1 MWSQRVRQN
10 LATTQQYICVC
21 ICIYVCIYVCIC
33 MYVCIHIHMYMCMY
47 IHTCILRHT
56 CIYVCIHTRVFLDL
70 QGCIDLLTVVS
81 LFFSGICSPNGSFLP
96 SDFISIRPCPLSMFL
111 HPWTSRRVGVLVLI
125 LLACRSLVHIL
136 LGWELECGLLYLSGS
151 WFWKHKWGSMESRTG
166 KEEKSNKWHA
176 AELKVIAVGKW
187 GSVLLGTCWDTVVCT
202 LKSSHW
208 MVGGSDTYPLTFILH
223 WLEELLGSI
232 CACKRWMNSRSA
244 KVSPMAEDKRDAGAD
259 TAGGEFVSW
268 KYLRYHCR

>member
-1 MWSQRVRQN
+1 
-10 LATTQQYICVC
+10 
-21 ICIYVCIYVCIC
+21 
-33 MYVCIHIHMYMCMY
+33 MCMY
-47 IHTCILRHT
+47 AHTCILRHM

-187 GSVLLGTCWDTVVCT
+187 GSVLLGTCCDTVVCT